1 MFNKVNAMGKGFP
14 LENVHLGQQSFIHSC
29 NLKESMVVV
38 VWVNVLIQSLTI
50 CFVLVLGPIIE
61 ISERVKNIVD
71 LQTVKYYMILDDV
84 KQVEITKM
92 ISLILKTRKQ
102 IIDETRNHP

>member
-1 MFNKVNAMGKGFP
+1 
-14 LENVHLGQQSFIHSC
+14 
-29 NLKESMVVV
+29 MVVV

-84 KQVEITKM
+84 KQVEITKI